1 MIVLHPRVPEERL
14 KESQKRVQEKEQSRD
29 REKSREK
36 KLLPKGVQNHH
47 IPTLLTVLSVYG
59 VSKKKPCPS
68 EKSRLCE
75 FFGYLNSDES
85 HRCSLIIKESNGLI
99 FL

>member
-1 MIVLHPRVPEERL
+1 MIVLHTRAPEEQL

-47 IPTLLTVLSVYG
+47 SQLSSHSPIGLQCVQREAM
-59 VSKKKPCPS
+59 SK
-68 EKSRLCE
+68 
-75 FFGYLNSDES
+75 
-85 HRCSLIIKESNGLI
+85 
-99 FL
+99 